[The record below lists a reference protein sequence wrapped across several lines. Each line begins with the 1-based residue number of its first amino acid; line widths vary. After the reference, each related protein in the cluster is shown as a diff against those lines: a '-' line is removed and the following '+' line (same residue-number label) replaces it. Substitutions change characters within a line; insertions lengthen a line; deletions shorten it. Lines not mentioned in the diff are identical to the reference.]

1 MKVDRH
7 RWSTIWDQDE
17 AALLAKV
24 DVATKDERMRQLFD
38 TWDAD
43 GSGDVDLMELVVS
56 LHKFSHVMEEGSD
69 LKRASDALVNATGN
83 STRQNYELSFVEF
96 SQLIVQFCEESYGK
110 SFAEMADHML
120 KVAQSTSERVLL
132 ATEGGED
139 VSKMIADDEE
149 DIEMLRETV
158 LGVQESV
165 VDNVARL
172 KTVYKVNFR

>member
-1 MKVDRH
+1 
-7 RWSTIWDQDE
+7 
-17 AALLAKV
+17 
-24 DVATKDERMRQLFD
+24 
-38 TWDAD
+38 
-43 GSGDVDLMELVVS
+43 
-56 LHKFSHVMEEGSD
+56 
-69 LKRASDALVNATGN
+69 
-83 STRQNYELSFVEF
+83 
-96 SQLIVQFCEESYGK
+96 
-110 SFAEMADHML
+110 MADHML